1 MAVDGWM
8 NLSRQIG
15 AHKPHT
21 DTWRQLDEEARNGV
35 RPAGWERVPDCG
47 ARTAGPGLRGPD
59 CGARTAG
66 PGLRGPDCDEVT
78 RTHEIRGE
86 QGLPSLQMCGACHP
100 ALRF

>member
-21 DTWRQLDEEARNGV
+21 DTGGNSTRKPGTASDRQG
-35 RPAGWERVPDCG
+35 GSGC
-47 ARTAGPGLRGPD
+47 
-59 CGARTAG
+59 RTAG

>member
-21 DTWRQLDEEARNGV
+21 DTWRQLGEEARNGV
-35 RPAGWERVPDCG
+35 RPAGWERVPHC
-47 ARTAGPGLRGPD
+47 
-59 CGARTAG
+59 
-66 PGLRGPDCDEVT
+66 GPDCDEVT